1 MRFLPKFRITPFE
14 PRGSSRGR
22 APEDLWKNNPVKRPD
37 CQSGKGQKISSG
49 SDSDTDGKYRYNR
62 LFSKIRHFN
71 RKKIGQFSGPAAGTL
86 NRMGFGSI

>member
-14 PRGSSRGR
+14 PRGSSRVR

-62 LFSKIRHFN
+62 FFFSKRSILIEIKSAN
-71 RKKIGQFSGPAAGTL
+71 LAAL
-86 NRMGFGSI
+86 QQAP